1 MKIWVY
7 LDGRQQGPFELE
19 QLFDLPVDENT
30 KVWFDG
36 LPRWCAAGE
45 IEDLRC
51 LFDGSRSADETK
63 TETDTPAGKEAETEA
78 EIEADNLAAE
88 IEAGEPGEVVEP
100 AFDLEHSRQAEPQP
114 ASPYAPGRRK
124 PHRELPDEPC
134 PGTYLGWSIALAICC
149 CSPLSIG
156 ALVASI
162 CVTSFYQNGNV
173 DKAKKASEVAAWLIM
188 ISIALGFFP
197 VMFLS
202 TLFGE

>member
-19 QLFDLPVDENT
+19 QLFDMPVDENT

-51 LFDGSRSADETK
+51 LFDGSRPASAAKAPADA
-63 TETDTPAGKEAETEA
+63 DTTAPAETEA
-78 EIEADNLAAE
+78 EIEADNIAAE
-88 IEAGEPGEVVEP
+88 VEAGEPSETVEP
-100 AFDLEHSRQAEPQP
+100 ALDLEAEPHSEP
-114 ASPYAPGRRK
+114 SSRFAPGRRM
-124 PHRELPDEPC
+124 PRRELPDEPC

-173 DKAKKASEVAAWLIM
+173 EKAKKASEIAAWLIM

>member
-19 QLFDLPVDENT
+19 QLFDMPVDENT

-45 IEDLRC
+45 IDELRC
-51 LFDGSRSADETK
+51 LFDGSSPAPAQEPAEAEQSDMTEMTEMSEMSEMSDRSDSADLAEPETK
-63 TETDTPAGKEAETEA
+63 PE
-78 EIEADNLAAE
+78 
-88 IEAGEPGEVVEP
+88 
-100 AFDLEHSRQAEPQP
+100 
-114 ASPYAPGRRK
+114 SPYAPGRRA
-124 PHRELPDEPC
+124 PRRELPEEPC
-134 PGTYLGWSIALAICC
+134 PSTYLGWSIGLAICC

-173 DKAKKASEVAAWLIM
+173 EKAKKASEIAAWLIM
-188 ISIALGFFP
+188 IAIALGFLP
-197 VMFLS
+197 VMFTS
-202 TLFGE
+202 SLFGK